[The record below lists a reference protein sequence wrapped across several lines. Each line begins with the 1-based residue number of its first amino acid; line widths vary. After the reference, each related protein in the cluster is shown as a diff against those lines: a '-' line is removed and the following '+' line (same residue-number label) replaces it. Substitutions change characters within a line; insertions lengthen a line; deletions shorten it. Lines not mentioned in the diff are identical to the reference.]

1 MTFDDNQWGVPIAF
15 STKALYWNK
24 DLFKQA
30 GLDPEKPPKTWAEE
44 IEFAKTI
51 KEKTGI
57 AGYGLPAKTFDNTMH
72 QFMHWVYTNNGK
84 VIDGD
89 KIVIDSPEV
98 LAALQAY
105 KDITPYSVE
114 GATAYEQNEVRA
126 IFLDGKVGMI
136 QAGSGAAVRLKDTKV
151 NWGVAPLPLGP
162 SAKGEGTLLITDSL
176 AIFKGSGVEEKA
188 TEFAKFITSPGPQG
202 EYELQGGGRPD
213 AAASVADGRRI
224 RQEGPLLEAV
234 HRRHRA
240 TVVRSRSL
248 PTTRASRTSSSQM
261 VQSVVTGKA
270 EPADALKKAAADLEA
285 VQVNITGPRE
295 SLVRGP
301 GLIRL
306 RTCRFSPVA
315 GDSFL
320 GQLNLNTVQK
330 FYGTFEVLKGIQLE
344 VRNGEFVVFVGPS
357 GCGKSTL
364 LQDDRRSRRDQLGGH
379 RDRWQTRQRPAAGQ
393 ARDRHG
399 VPVLRALSAHD
410 CLREHCLSASR
421 GKDAGRETEGQGG
434 ACSAHSPSGPA
445 ATAKTGNA
453 VRRPA
458 PTGGHRPGDRARTED
473 LSVRRAAL

>member
-1 MTFDDNQWGVPIAF
+1 MSIQFKTGVLALALLGSTALGAVTAQAADQEISWIYCGDTMDAVHAKYIKQWEEKNPGWKVTPEVVGWAQCQDKATTLAAAGTPVAMAYVGSRTLKEFAQNDLIVPVPMTDEEKKTYYPNIVDTVTFDNNQWGVPIAF

-44 IEFAKTI
+44 IEYAKAI

-114 GATAYEQNEVRA
+114 GATAYEQNEIRA

-136 QAGSGAAVRLKDTKV
+136 QAGSGAATRLKETKV

-188 TEFAKFITSPGPQG
+188 IEFAKFITSPGPQG
-202 EYELQGGGRPD
+202 EYELQGGAGLTPLRPSPMVD
-213 AAASVADGRRI
+213 EFVKKDPYWKPFIDGI
-224 RQEGPLLEAV
+224 TYGGPEPLFTDYKGFQNVIIE
-234 HRRHRA
+234 
-240 TVVRSRSL
+240 
-248 PTTRASRTSSSQM
+248 M

-270 EPADALKKAAADLEA
+270 EPADALKKAAGDLE
-285 VQVNITGPRE
+285 
-295 SLVRGP
+295 
-301 GLIRL
+301 
-306 RTCRFSPVA
+306 
-315 GDSFL
+315 
-320 GQLNLNTVQK
+320 
-330 FYGTFEVLKGIQLE
+330 
-344 VRNGEFVVFVGPS
+344 EF
-357 GCGKSTL
+357 K
-364 LQDDRRSRRDQLGGH
+364 
-379 RDRWQTRQRPAAGQ
+379 
-393 ARDRHG
+393 
-399 VPVLRALSAHD
+399 
-410 CLREHCLSASR
+410 
-421 GKDAGRETEGQGG
+421 
-434 ACSAHSPSGPA
+434 
-445 ATAKTGNA
+445 
-453 VRRPA
+453 
-458 PTGGHRPGDRARTED
+458 
-473 LSVRRAAL
+473 